1 MTASPRSRSA
11 MLGTVV
17 LIAGLAAAS
26 GGGVQAQVSPQ
37 GSATRPNIVVIIT
50 DDMRADQ
57 LDTMP
62 TVMAEL
68 AGKGRT
74 FEQAFAVDPLCC
86 PSRLSFLRGQYAHT
100 HTVYNTV
107 NGSSSSSPYFR
118 YSGGLWAKKIG
129 VDRPTLATWLDQA
142 GYFTAESGK
151 FLNGYA
157 GQTGPPGW
165 DFWRQKTG
173 NYYDFKVTVNGQWVN
188 YTHGEYEADVVTDHA
203 VAGIEASGTQ
213 PLFLWAAYF
222 APHTPY
228 TPPPRYDSNAE
239 APGCAN
245 EDIRSL
251 PSFDEAARDAG
262 GLADKPRWLKKRL
275 PLTSAQVLELG
286 VTRMVGSCRA
296 LLAVDDGVSR
306 ILDALERKDP
316 GLENTIVVF
325 TSDQGAQNGQ
335 HQHDA
340 KKVPYDETIRL
351 PFVVRAD
358 GLIGEGGSVDTSNIV
373 RNVDLAPTLVQLAG
387 LDPSAIRPGCPDSND
402 VYETSC
408 EQRGG
413 VFDGRSFAP
422 LLVGGPY
429 QPVTEVLIEHWDPRS
444 LAGSLGT
451 DYVPAYCGVRTANAK
466 LIAYDRGRGLDWEG
480 YDLVDDPHELR
491 SLVYSGTSGVPKF
504 RPGGRAIYDALR
516 PALERLCD
524 PAPPQHAGV

>member
-1 MTASPRSRSA
+1 MRVPSLVRSS
-11 MLGTVV
+11 LPVV
-17 LIAGLAAAS
+17 AVLAAS
-26 GGGVQAQVSPQ
+26 LSTTPGGGVHAQMAP
-37 GSATRPNIVVIIT
+37 GGLAPPPNIVVLIT

-68 AGKGRT
+68 AGPGRT
-74 FEQAFAVDPLCC
+74 FRQAFAVDPLCC

-129 VDRPTLATWLDQA
+129 VDHPTLATWLDQA
-142 GYFTAESGK
+142 GYFTAEAGK

-157 GQTGPPGW
+157 GQTAPPGW

-173 NYYDFKVTVNGQWVN
+173 NYYDFRVTVDGQWIN
-188 YTHGEYEADVVTDHA
+188 YDDGEYEADIVTDHA

-213 PLFLWAAYF
+213 PVFLWAAYF
-222 APHTPY
+222 APHSPY
-228 TPPPRYDSNAE
+228 TPPARYDSDAE
-239 APGCAN
+239 APGCAD

-251 PSFDEAARDAG
+251 PSFNEAARD

-275 PLTSAQVLELG
+275 PFTDAQSLDLG
-286 VTRMVGSCRA
+286 VTRMVDSCRA
-296 LLAVDDGVSR
+296 LLAVDDGVER
-306 ILDALERKDP
+306 ILDALEQKDP

-335 HQHDA
+335 HQHDT

-373 RNVDLAPTLVQLAG
+373 RNVDLAPTLVALAG
-387 LDPSAIRPGCPDSND
+387 LDPAAIRPGCPDSND
-402 VYETSC
+402 VYETRC
-408 EQRGG
+408 VQRGG
-413 VFDGRSFAP
+413 GFDGRSFAP
-422 LLVGGPY
+422 LLVGGAY
-429 QPVTEVLIEHWDPRS
+429 QPVTQVLIEHWDPRS
-444 LAGSLGT
+444 VAGSLGA
-451 DYVPAYCGVRTANAK
+451 DYVPAYCGVRTATAK
-466 LIAYDRGRGLDWEG
+466 LVVYDRGRGLDWEG
-480 YDLVDDPHELR
+480 YDLVADPHELR
-491 SLVYSGTSGVPKF
+491 SLVYSGTNGVAKF
-504 RPGGRAIYDALR
+504 RTGGRAIYDALR